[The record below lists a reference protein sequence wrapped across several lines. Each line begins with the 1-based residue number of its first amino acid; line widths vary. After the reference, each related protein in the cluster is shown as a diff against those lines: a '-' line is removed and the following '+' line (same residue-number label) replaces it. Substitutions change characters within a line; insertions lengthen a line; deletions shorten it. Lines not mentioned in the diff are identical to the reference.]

1 MSSNRE
7 SAIISERLL
16 GITIQLKKQKYTV
29 KVAFVDITK
38 ILKYWWVENLCK
50 TYLINE
56 KKNQSQKVLLKNLG

>member
-1 MSSNRE
+1 MSWNRE

-16 GITIQLKKQKYTV
+16 GITIQLKKQKYSV
-29 KVAFVDITK
+29 KVAFIDITK

-56 KKNQSQKVLLKNLG
+56 IKNQSQNVLLKNLG

>member
-29 KVAFVDITK
+29 KVAFIDITK
-38 ILKYWWVENLCK
+38 ILIYWWVENLCK

-56 KKNQSQKVLLKNLG
+56 IKNQSQNVLLKNLG